1 MDDRANDG
9 NQPFRAHVTPEAT
22 SEKMDETMKAVV
34 RDAYGS
40 VDVLRVGEVA
50 KPVAGEGEVL
60 VRVLAAGVDQGVW
73 HLMVGMPYVMRLAGF
88 GIRAPKNPLLGYDL
102 AGHVEAVGAKA
113 GSFRPGDEVF
123 GTCRGSFAE
132 YAVARA
138 DRLAAKPG
146 NVSFE
151 QAAATPISGYAALQA
166 VREHGKVE
174 AGQHVLIIGAGGGVG
189 TFAVQIAKADGAE
202 VTGVC
207 GTAKTDLVRSIGAD
221 HVIDYTQEDFTA
233 GPNRYDVI
241 LDIAGNRPLSQLR
254 RALTPRGTL
263 VIVGAEDAGNWLGIR
278 RQLRAA
284 ALSPLVRQHLGF
296 FISKERSHDLEELRK
311 LLEAGAVSPVV
322 DRTFTLDEIPEAI
335 RYLRDGRACGKIVI
349 AV

>member
-1 MDDRANDG
+1 MG
-9 NQPFRAHVTPEAT
+9 
-22 SEKMDETMKAVV
+22 ETMKAVV

-40 VDVLRVGEVA
+40 VDVLRLGDVA
-50 KPVAGEGEVL
+50 RPTPGEGEVL
-60 VRVLAAGVDQGVW
+60 VRVHAAGVDQGVW
-73 HLMVGMPYVMRLAGF
+73 HLMVGMPYAMRLAGF
-88 GIRAPKNPLLGYDL
+88 GLRAPKNPLLGYDV
-102 AGHVEAVGAKA
+102 AGRVEAVGANA
-113 GSFRPGDEVF
+113 GAFRPGDEVF

-138 DRLAAKPG
+138 DRLAAKPD
-146 NVSFE
+146 NVSLE

-166 VREHGKVE
+166 VRDHGKVKAE
-174 AGQHVLIIGAGGGVG
+174 QRVLIIGAGGGVG

-207 GTAKTDLVRSIGAD
+207 GTAKTELVRSIGAD
-221 HVIDYTQEDFTA
+221 HVVDYTKEDFA
-233 GPNRYDVI
+233 DGRVRYDVI

-278 RQLRAA
+278 RQLLAA
-284 ALSPLVRQHLGF
+284 ALSPLVHQKLGF
-296 FISKERSHDLEELRK
+296 FISKERSQDLEELRK
-311 LLEAGAVSPVV
+311 LLETDAIRPVV
-322 DRTFTLDEIPEAI
+322 DRTFLLDEVPEAI
-335 RYLRDGRACGKIVI
+335 RYLREGRARGKIVV

>member
-1 MDDRANDG
+1 VSERMG
-9 NQPFRAHVTPEAT
+9 EA
-22 SEKMDETMKAVV
+22 MKAVV
-34 RDAYGS
+34 RNAYGS
-40 VDVLRVGEVA
+40 VDVLRLGEVA
-50 KPVAGEGEVL
+50 EPVAGEGEVL

-73 HLMVGMPYVMRLAGF
+73 HLMAGMPYAMRLAGF
-88 GIRAPKNPLLGYDL
+88 GIRAPKNPLLGYDV
-102 AGHVEAVGAKA
+102 AGRVEALGTNA

-123 GTCRGSFAE
+123 GSCRGSFAE
-132 YAVARA
+132 FAVARA
-138 DRLAAKPG
+138 DRLAAKPD

-166 VREHGKVE
+166 VRDHGKVKP
-174 AGQHVLIIGAGGGVG
+174 GQRVLIIGAGGGVG

-207 GTAKTDLVRSIGAD
+207 GTAKTELVRSIGAD
-221 HVIDYTQEDFTA
+221 HVIDYTKEDFA
-233 GPNRYDVI
+233 DGRIRYDVI
-241 LDIAGNRPLSQLR
+241 LDIAGNRPLSRLR

-284 ALSPLVRQHLGF
+284 ALSPFVRQRLGF
-296 FISKERSHDLEELRK
+296 FISKERSHDLEELRN
-311 LLEAGAVSPVV
+311 LLEAGAIRPVV
-322 DRTFTLDEIPEAI
+322 DRTFPLDELPEAI
-335 RYLRDGRACGKIVI
+335 RYLGDGRARGKIVI